1 MSARARSIGSATLAG
16 VAATWALHG
25 GWPAAAAVAAV
36 LIAVIVLVLFV
47 LDSEKRTERMLRII
61 VALRLK
67 R

>member
-1 MSARARSIGSATLAG
+1 MSTRARSIGSATLAG
-16 VAATWALHG
+16 VAATWALRG

-36 LIAVIVLVLFV
+36 LVAVMVLVLFV
-47 LDSEKRTERMLRII
+47 LGSEKRTERMLRII